1 MSQYKMADNKL
12 QLKRLSRGTV
22 SQINIKAAAN
32 VILHDR

>member
-1 MSQYKMADNKL
+1 MTVNKL

-22 SQINIKAAAN
+22 NEIYIKAAAN